1 MAYKGEHRNT
11 PQAAQK
17 RANKAE
23 PTKPAKSDTYTVNG
37 IPVVPVYFKG
47 FATYRADPTNTT
59 TSAN

>member
-1 MAYKGEHRNT
+1 MAYKGNHRNT

-17 RANKAE
+17 RVE
-23 PTKPAKSDTYTVNG
+23 TSKPAKSDTYTVNG

-47 FATYRADPTNTT
+47 FATYKADPTNTT